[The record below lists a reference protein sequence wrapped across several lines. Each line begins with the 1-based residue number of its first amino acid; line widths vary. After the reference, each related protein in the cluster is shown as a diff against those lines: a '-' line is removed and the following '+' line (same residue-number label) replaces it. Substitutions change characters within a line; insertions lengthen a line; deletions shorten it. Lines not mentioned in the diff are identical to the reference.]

1 MIEFAKSRGI
11 AFKELSEFETIRRFS
26 DIPITHRPPFLEAW
40 EVKKEVE
47 IQGSIIDITFVVCFL
62 EDFPFS
68 IPKIY
73 LTKKD
78 YDRLGYIP
86 HVDSNRCICTYP
98 PDTVV
103 LDIAKPEGIVLQCLR
118 QARVNIADGVNGKNE
133 DDFNDEYLAYWK
145 QTYPGEQEPIE
156 FCLNLIE
163 TEIDTVCFI
172 KYGAF
177 KYPAGKYKN
186 CLYLEDNDFRR
197 VKENLNNSLNN
208 DIIEVNE

>member
-1 MIEFAKSRGI
+1 M
-11 AFKELSEFETIRRFS
+11 
-26 DIPITHRPPFLEAW
+26 
-40 EVKKEVE
+40 
-47 IQGSIIDITFVVCFL
+47 
-62 EDFPFS
+62 
-68 IPKIY
+68 
-73 LTKKD
+73 
-78 YDRLGYIP
+78 GYIP

-145 QTYPGEQEPIE
+145 QTYPGEQEPIK

-208 DIIEVNE
+208 DIIEVNDALLFPDFPKRLGKPPFTMTYGDTAKIIEGIGKEASNKFEKYINKWNIFRLYFSGNE